1 MPLTDFRPRKGLENL
16 ERSYLAGRYGGLP
29 YVSSMRRETEE
40 VADV

>member
-1 MPLTDFRPRKGLENL
+1 MTNFRPRKGLENL

-29 YVSSMRRETEE
+29 YVSSMQRQTED